1 MATFDQ
7 VKHGTMKYPTF
18 VKQGGAPVVNS
29 SEKPGK
35 MKRLTLDLPEE
46 LHRVIKINAAQEGMT
61 MAEKLRALLNNYYG
75 LNGNGKE
82 EAAK

>member
-1 MATFDQ
+1 MAQFDQ
-7 VKHGTMKYPTF
+7 VKHGDSKYSSF
-18 VKQGGAPVVNS
+18 VKQGAAQAAVA

-61 MAEKLRALLNNYYG
+61 MAEKLRALLTDYYG
-75 LNGNGKE
+75 LKKTDGANK
-82 EAAK
+82 